1 MRQFLHEELAPRQMV
16 LTESKTTNPN
26 CLGTM
31 YGPCA
36 DYKNPTRNSNFYSR
50 KLWENT
56 FEDDIVKESL
66 KDRILIGELD
76 HPSDRLETKATNA
89 CIVMVDKEF
98 HDDEGLL
105 YGKFDILNTPNGRIL
120 KSLLDYGCKIGV
132 SSRGEGD
139 VEVLD
144 EGGREVNAV
153 DEDNYEFVAFDA
165 VVLPAVKAA
174 KPALQESLNH
184 MSLSESLKKEVETA
198 TTTSELDLIKNVV
211 ESINLPESDSLLES
225 VNNKSQELKK
235 GTTSSS
241 TLIED
246 LEQANGTIQELNE
259 EISKLKGQLITYK
272 SKYTKQISSRQ
283 KLVKES
289 SSQKREF
296 SDLNKEYNS
305 LVFESNDLSQKFRN
319 SELALSESKVE
330 VRKLKESV
338 SNLKDR
344 IGSYQS
350 QVVELEKSLN
360 QSQDFSKSKIKEICT
375 LKSQLESLQKKS
387 DNQLNE
393 SLSKSGKLEES
404 YRKVKFQLSESRKSL
419 VNMRD
424 SYINEKCKRLRLD
437 SKEIYKS
444 INSDLT
450 DLKEVDKILESYAEK
465 VQRYNSLPIVDDDLI
480 DILQEG
486 TVRFSSGQLREDKE
500 LEQTVKFMDEANKLF

>member
-36 DYKNPTRNSNFYSR
+36 DYKNPTRNNNFYSR
-50 KLWENT
+50 RLWENT
-56 FEDDIVKESL
+56 FKNDIVKESL

-89 CIVMVDKEF
+89 CIVMVGEEF

-184 MSLSESLKKEVETA
+184 VSLSESLKKEVETA

-241 TLIED
+241 ALIED
-246 LEQANGTIQELNE
+246 LEQANSAIQKLSE
-259 EISKLKGQLITYK
+259 EVSQLKGQLITYK
-272 SKYTKQISSRQ
+272 SKYVKQISSRQ

-289 SSQKREF
+289 HSQKREF
-296 SDLNKEYNS
+296 SDLNKEYSS
-305 LVFESNDLSQKFRN
+305 LVFESNNLSRKFKN
-319 SELALSESKVE
+319 SEVALSKSKSE
-330 VRKLKESV
+330 VRNLKESLD
-338 SNLKDR
+338 NLKDNVKTYR
-344 IGSYQS
+344 SRVI
-350 QVVELEKSLN
+350 ELENSLSR
-360 QSQDFSKSKIKEICT
+360 SQDFSKSKIKEVRT
-375 LKSQLESLQKKS
+375 LKGQLENLQKSS
-387 DNQLNE
+387 DRQLNE
-393 SLSKSGKLEES
+393 SLSESGKLKES
-404 YRKVKFQLSESRKSL
+404 YRKVKSQLSESRKSL
-419 VNMRD
+419 VSMRD
-424 SYINEKCKRLRLD
+424 SYINEKCKRLRVD
-437 SKEIYKS
+437 SQEVLKS
-444 INSDLT
+444 VGPDLM
-450 DLKEVDKILESYAEK
+450 DLKEIDKILESYVDK
-465 VQRYNSLPIVDDDLI
+465 VNRHNSLSFVDDSLI

-486 TVRFSSGQLREDKE
+486 TVRFSSGQLRENKE